1 MLPASLR
8 QACAWICLALPALA
22 GPALASPAPRC
33 APAGAQGGVEAD
45 REATLPLLLEGLNGY
60 AEWCSNK
67 KLWVERNR
75 ALQAILAVDPGNLP
89 AKRGLAWIQVADG
102 VWEPPPQPKPAK
114 NYDPKALKEAPERF
128 AKAIQPWRDA
138 QIELLKRHADG
149 MTSTQRESIFAQIL
163 SIDPDDAHVREA
175 RGEERSE
182 RGWVL
187 AETVRAKARRARIR
201 EIVRDAVAATPEASS
216 ATPNAA
222 DAARGVEW
230 AVCVE
235 SAHVRVLSTGDRAE
249 ALRMASAVEVART
262 LFREVFGVSTELPTG
277 FTVHLLCNDASKAA
291 FLQKLAGQ
299 DSARA
304 SFLAKLEGTGLEGSN
319 SAAWWSPTA
328 ERRLDGVVRH
338 VIGAMFQLEFGVSVA
353 TPWAWEGFG
362 LYLAR
367 EVIGTRLTW
376 YIEPPENNASAA
388 AAKPALD
395 WSKKLLTPGTNW
407 MNEGYRLLHSGD
419 VGGLAATL
427 SRALNK
433 MTPQDLFVSYT
444 LAAYWL
450 EGQAEKTPELLRTI
464 GSKNRPGKAAVAA
477 FEATLA
483 APLDE
488 FRARMLRWLGERR

>member
-8 QACAWICLALPALA
+8 ATRLWICAALFAFPGSVIA
-22 GPALASPAPRC
+22 GPSTVFAAAVP
-33 APAGAQGGVEAD
+33 QGVEAERD
-45 REATLPLLLEGLNGY
+45 ATLPLLLEGLNGY

-75 ALQAILAVDPGNLP
+75 ALEAILAVDPGNLA

-102 VWEPPPQPKPAK
+102 VWEPPPVPKPAK

-128 AKAIQPWRDA
+128 AKAIAPWRDA
-138 QIELLKRHADG
+138 QIDLLKRHAESL
-149 MTSTQRESIFAQIL
+149 TPTQRESIFAQVL
-163 SIDPDDAHVREA
+163 SIDPEDAHVRAA
-175 RGEERSE
+175 RGEERNE

-201 EIVRDAVAATPEASS
+201 EIVREATASMPAASDAAPSS
-216 ATPNAA
+216 T
-222 DAARGVEW
+222 DTARGVQW
-230 AVCVE
+230 PVCVE

-249 ALRMASAVEVART
+249 AVRVAAGVEVART
-262 LFREVFGVSTELPTG
+262 LFREVFGVATELPTG
-277 FTVHLLCNDASKAA
+277 FTVHLLCDDASKTA
-291 FLQKLAGQ
+291 FVQKLAGQ
-299 DSARA
+299 DSSRA
-304 SFLAKLEGTGLEGSN
+304 AFLAKLDGTGLEGSN
-319 SAAWWSPTA
+319 SAAWWSPSA
-328 ERRLDGVVRH
+328 DRRLDGVVRH

-376 YIEPPENNASAA
+376 YIEPVDSNASAA

-407 MNEGYRLLHSGD
+407 MNEGYRLLRGSD

-433 MTPQDLFVSYT
+433 MTPQDLFMSYT

-450 EGQAEKTPELLRTI
+450 EAQADKTPELLRAI
-464 GSKNRPGKAAVAA
+464 GSKTRPGKAAVAA
-477 FEATLA
+477 FEATLDA
-483 APLDE
+483 RLE
-488 FRARMLRWLGERR
+488 ETRARILRWLGERR